1 MKIYGIKN
9 CDKIRKTI
17 KWCKNHDIDQQFHD
31 YRSDGIDA
39 NLLALFLGTFSLQEL
54 INKRSTT
61 WRNLSATDKLNLN
74 SECIINNPT
83 LIKRPIVDINNTLF
97 IGYFPEKW
105 RNHVK

>member
-17 KWCKNHDIDQQFHD
+17 KWCKDNDIDYQLHD

-39 NLLALFLGTFSLQEL
+39 DLLALFLGTFSLEEL

-61 WRNLSATDKLNLN
+61 WRNLSEADKSSLTN
-74 SECIINNPT
+74 ECIINNPT
-83 LIKRPIVDINNTLF
+83 LIKRPIVETKDAF
-97 IGYFPEKW
+97 FVGYFPEKW